1 MKLKEYAAEFGL
13 TVNELSTLTGYSR
26 MALNEILKGNSQKES
41 IQRRDARRN
50 LSKYA
55 IDCCADQIDAAQKT
69 RDKRIKLIELI

>member
-13 TVNELSTLTGYSR
+13 TVNELSILTGYSR
-26 MALNEILKGNSQKES
+26 MALNEIIKGNSQKES
-41 IQRRDARRN
+41 SQRRDARRN